1 MQRLRG
7 ILPVM
12 ATAFTADGAL
22 DEAGCRAIIRYN
34 LAVGVHGIVTLG
46 HASEFSSLADQDRM
60 RVIDLTL
67 DEVGGRV
74 PVVVGTAGTSTEVA
88 VMFAR
93 YARDAGA
100 AGLLVM
106 PPYVTKVSGEALVAY
121 YAAIAR
127 AVETPIVVQNAPGPV
142 GTPMSAALLT
152 RLAREIPTIRYI
164 KEEAAASTHTIAA
177 VLRDAGEHLDGVLG
191 GESGK
196 HLLAQYARGACGNMP
211 GCAITELYPPVW
223 RALEAGDW
231 AAARAA
237 HNRIFPLLNFFG
249 LHGIEAYK
257 EILHRRGIIGST
269 RTRGTAWAPLD
280 DLDRAELAALLAE
293 AGLGAL
299 D

>member
-1 MQRLRG
+1 MQQLRG

-22 DEAGCRAIIRYN
+22 DEAGCRAIVRYN
-34 LAVGVHGIVTLG
+34 LDAGAHGIVTLG
-46 HASEFSSLADQDRM
+46 HASEFASLSDRERE
-60 RVIDLTL
+60 RVITLTI

-74 PVVVGTAGTSTEVA
+74 PVIVGTAGTSTEVA
-88 VMFAR
+88 VIFAR
-93 YARDAGA
+93 IARDAGA
-100 AGLLVM
+100 DGLMVM
-106 PPYVTKVSGEALVAY
+106 PPYVTKASGEALFAY

-142 GTPMSAALLT
+142 GTPMSAALLV

-164 KEEAAASTHTIAA
+164 KEEAAASTHTISA
-177 VLRDAGEHLDGVLG
+177 VLRDASGDLDGVLG

-196 HLLAQYARGACGNMP
+196 YLPAQYARGACGNMP
-211 GCAITELYPPVW
+211 GSAITELYPPIW
-223 RALEAGDW
+223 EALEAGDH
-231 AAARAA
+231 AAARTA
-237 HNRIFPLLNFFG
+237 HNRLLPLLNFFG

-280 DLDRAELAALLAE
+280 DQDRAELATLLTE

-299 D
+299 N

>member
-1 MQRLRG
+1 MQGLRG
-7 ILPVM
+7 ILPVT

-22 DEAGCRAIIRYN
+22 DEAGCRAVVRYN
-34 LAVGVHGIVTLG
+34 LTVGVHGIVALG
-46 HASEFSSLADQDRM
+46 HASEFASLSDRERE
-60 RVIDLTL
+60 RVIDLTI

-74 PVVVGTAGTSTEVA
+74 PVIIGTAGTSTEVA
-88 VMFAR
+88 VSFAR

-100 AGLLVM
+100 DALMVM
-106 PPYVTKVSGEALVAY
+106 PPYVTKAGGEALVAY

-127 AVETPIVVQNAPGPV
+127 AVETPIVVQNAQGPV

-164 KEEAAASTHTIAA
+164 KEEAAASTHTISA
-177 VLRDAGEHLDGVLG
+177 VLRDAGGDLDGLLG

-196 HLLAQYARGACGNMP
+196 YLLMHYARGACGNMP
-211 GCAITELYPPVW
+211 GSAITELYLPVW
-223 RALEAGDW
+223 AALEAGDRD
-231 AAARAA
+231 AARVA

-249 LHGIEAYK
+249 LHGVEAYK
-257 EILHRRGIIGST
+257 EILHRRGIIGSI

-280 DLDRAELAALLAE
+280 DLDRAELDTLLAE

-299 D
+299 G